1 MTDGGWIFLIVIV
14 LLFVALVYGFY
25 TRRGSAINQRPYDP
39 ARGDGASGAAGPSR
53 RPRTK
58 PRECPTLTAPD
69 EPALA
74 HGRFWTCHEEAERPP
89 SAGTRSEA
97 RST

>member
-53 RPRTK
+53 MS
-58 PRECPTLTAPD
+58 TAEDETEGVPD
-69 EPALA
+69 T
-74 HGRFWTCHEEAERPP
+74 H
-89 SAGTRSEA
+89 GTR
-97 RST
+97 